1 MIIKWILLAVIV
13 GLIILCFCLRDH
25 LYPDTDEEAN
35 DITGDLYRSMSRSGG
50 HSDED
55 DYFEKVAKECH
66 GTDGDDDMEGI

>member
-25 LYPDTDEEAN
+25 LYPDADEEVN
-35 DITGDLYRSMSRSGG
+35 DITGDLYRSMSRSEG

-55 DYFEKVAKECH
+55 EYFEKVAKECH
-66 GTDGDDDMEGI
+66 GTDSDDDMEGI